1 MNIPVKVIAGAK
13 RRELRLDGAGLKAKL
28 LAKPIQGR
36 ANEELIELIADAFGL
51 KRREVEIV
59 AGERDTRKIV
69 SVPIDEDRLRGI
81 MKKREGTD

>member
-1 MNIPVKVIAGAK
+1 VNIPVKVIAGAK